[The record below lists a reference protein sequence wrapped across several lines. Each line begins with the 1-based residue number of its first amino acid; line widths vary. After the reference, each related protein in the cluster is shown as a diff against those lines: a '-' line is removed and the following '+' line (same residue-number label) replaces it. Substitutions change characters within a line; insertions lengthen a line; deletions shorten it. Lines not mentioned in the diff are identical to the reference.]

1 MESKSEL
8 SRRVLESRKIQLLIA
23 AEIHMGAYEIPVHLA
38 LGHESIATSIAAAS
52 KFGDLFSLTH
62 RNLHFHIA
70 LGADF
75 ESINSEYKL
84 SKTGLSGGLLGSMNM
99 TDAKRGNVYTSNI
112 LANNLAVANGLALS
126 LVTRN
131 IDNIVWAITGDG
143 AIEEGA
149 FYESLLIAAAIDL
162 PVIFIV
168 ENNQWSLG
176 SKIEERRK
184 KIDLKKIGEGLGI
197 SYFLFTGNSVTDYYK
212 KLLDIRNKCIKE
224 KYPIIV
230 EFEVTTLGGYQVEEE
245 TGKRYINYHS
255 GGLRILPNSNNV
267 FEETSNDPVYV
278 ESINL

>member
-1 MESKSEL
+1 MYTL
-8 SRRVLESRKIQLLIA
+8 Q
-23 AEIHMGAYEIPVHLA
+23 P
-38 LGHESIATSIAAAS
+38 
-52 KFGDLFSLTH
+52 
-62 RNLHFHIA
+62 FHSYITTTTPS
-70 LGADF
+70 D
-75 ESINSEYKL
+75 IVIR
-84 SKTGLSGGLLGSMNM
+84 T
-99 TDAKRGNVYTSNI
+99 
-112 LANNLAVANGLALS
+112 NNNEKM
-126 LVTRN
+126 R
-131 IDNIVWAITGDG
+131 ITGDG

-184 KIDLKKIGEGLGI
+184 KIDLKKIGEGLGL
-197 SYFLFTGNSVTDYYK
+197 SYFSFTGNNVTDYYK

-224 KYPIIV
+224 KCPIIV

-267 FEETSNDPVYV
+267 FEETSNDPAYV